1 MRVFLH
7 KITMHETYTGAILVY
22 HTTFRGGERSVT
34 NAMPEEE
41 QLWRACPM
49 SSGSN

>member
-7 KITMHETYTGAILVY
+7 QITMHETYTGAILVY
-22 HTTFRGGERSVT
+22 NTTFRDGERSAT
-34 NAMPEEE
+34 NATYEEE
-41 QLWRACPM
+41 LWRAYRM